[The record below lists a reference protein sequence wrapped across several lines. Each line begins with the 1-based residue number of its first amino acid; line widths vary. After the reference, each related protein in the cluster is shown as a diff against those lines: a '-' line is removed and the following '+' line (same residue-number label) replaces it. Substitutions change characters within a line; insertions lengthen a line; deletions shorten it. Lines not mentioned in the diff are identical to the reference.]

1 VRRPPARPPAGARP
15 PADRPPTA
23 PRRFPTHAGAYS
35 LFYFIGTLGAVQ
47 VPVVN
52 TTPLRS
58 LEQMGPL
65 LVFVGVQPRNSFGAI
80 LGAQFSAQFRAIL

>member
-1 VRRPPARPPAGARP
+1 MRRPP
-15 PADRPPTA
+15 
-23 PRRFPTHAGAYS
+23 AGAYS

-65 LVFVGVQPRNSFGAI
+65 LVFVGFQARNSFGAI
-80 LGAQFSAQFRAIL
+80 LGAIRCKSLTATASLSRLSLIHI